1 MLNGCHASVLGYFLA
16 AQTLTNR
23 LAKIHVCP
31 KLIDC
36 GVVYRQ
42 LYEQPTV
49 DLMNDNSHLFYVISF
64 YTDKTMIWEN
74 EIYVKIKSATAG
86 GASATLATQHRQRTE

>member
-1 MLNGCHASVLGYFLA
+1 MSKRARNHVEYTSALNLLRQHFEQYAISVR
-16 AQTLTNR
+16 LTNLSHSK

-36 GVVYRQ
+36 GVVYRR

-49 DLMNDNSHLFYVISF
+49 DLMNDNSHLGYVIRF
-64 YTDKTMIWEN
+64 LY
-74 EIYVKIKSATAG
+74 
-86 GASATLATQHRQRTE
+86 RQNNDVGK